1 LGYSNK
7 NINFK
12 ELSKDNDL
20 VNMANLDNKS
30 EVGKQYFIMDVVDL
44 I

>member
-1 LGYSNK
+1 
-7 NINFK
+7 
-12 ELSKDNDL
+12 
-20 VNMANLDNKS
+20 MANLDNKS

>member
-1 LGYSNK
+1 
-7 NINFK
+7 
-12 ELSKDNDL
+12 

-30 EVGKQYFIMDVVDL
+30 EVGKQHFIMDVVDL